1 MFFFHKN
8 YGISVDIF
16 PIPRIYGIFAVSES
30 KKSIM
35 KVFITTLMLLLSIV
49 TFAQT
54 SIYGKI
60 SDEYGQPIPG
70 VSIELRGTEERTISD
85 FDGFFAI
92 STTKEYPYTLDISS
106 VGFEPVT
113 EIVNSGTIEVN
124 ITLQE
129 INFLD
134 ELVVA
139 ASRAPERIF
148 ESPVSIERYG
158 VNDIKS
164 GPSSDFYSGLENLK
178 SVDVNTNSLTFQSIN
193 TRGFATFT
201 NNRFVQLIDGMDNT
215 SPSLNFALGNLV
227 GINELD
233 VDNIE
238 LLPGAS
244 SALYGAN
251 AFNGILFM
259 NSKSPF
265 DNEGVSAYVKTGI
278 TSQEAAGDNNYYDL
292 GIRLAHAFGDVF
304 AAKLNFSYFTG
315 TDWYATN
322 SNNIENPG
330 RSRDDDPAYNGL
342 NVYGDEV
349 RANMRSV
356 GAELLASGAITQDQ
370 FNLLPEQQFVTRT
383 GYNEVDLTDY
393 NAESLKL
400 DGALHFRPFAN
411 DFEIIY
417 AGRLGKGQT
426 IFQDSNRFSLNDF
439 FFQQHKLELKNN
451 NFFIRSYISAE
462 DAGDT
467 YDMRFAGININ
478 RRWKSDAQWFGEY
491 VSNWIGAREAA
502 QNDTD
507 AHIFARTSADT
518 GRLIPDTDQFN
529 QAFNQVTSD
538 PDFQTGARFISKT
551 KLIHHDANY
560 NFSHLIGDFADI
572 QIGGSQRQYI
582 LDSEGTFYTDYD
594 DTIEYS
600 EFGLYTQ
607 IQKKLI
613 DDRLKLTGS
622 VRYDKSELFDGNF
635 SPRFSIG
642 YTLGKN
648 RNRNIRASIQTGFR
662 NPTTQDLYLGLD
674 IGEGAI
680 VGSAPDNLDRYTR
693 VINGT
698 TITGRSAY
706 QNSYTAESVE
716 AFVRAG
722 ATDEAISLLDIAN
735 PEIVKPEKVTAI
747 ELGYRADFGKLLLDV
762 SGYYNMYQ
770 DFIATTDVVSPFN
783 GQAGS
788 IEAVNALRAG
798 DFTGFQTITNS
809 TADINSYGAVLGL
822 SASVFKNYDFNT
834 SYTFAEQDFDQSQ
847 DPGFRTSFNTPKH
860 RVKAMFSN
868 ENLFRN
874 FGFNTAV
881 RWSGEYIWES
891 AFATGEVPSYTVFDA
906 QINYRIPAIKAT
918 LKVGG
923 TNLGGD
929 EYFTAVG
936 TGLIGSQYYIGL
948 YFNNL

>member
-1 MFFFHKN
+1 MRV
-8 YGISVDIF
+8 IT
-16 PIPRIYGIFAVSES
+16 
-30 KKSIM
+30 
-35 KVFITTLMLLLSIV
+35 TTLMLLLSIV
-49 TFAQT
+49 SFAQT

-60 SDEYGQPIPG
+60 TDEYGQPIPG
-70 VSIELRGTEERTISD
+70 VSVELKGTEERTISD

-92 STTKEYPYTLDISS
+92 TTTKEYPYTLLISS

-139 ASRAPERIF
+139 ASRTPERIF

-158 VNDIKS
+158 INDIKS
-164 GPSSDFYSGLENLK
+164 SPSSDFYAGLENLK

-201 NNRFVQLIDGMDNT
+201 NNRFVQLIDGMDNA

-259 NSKSPF
+259 NSKNPF
-265 DNEGVSAYVKTGI
+265 DYKGISAYVKTGI
-278 TSQEAAGDNNYYDL
+278 TSQEAAGDNNYYDVGL
-292 GIRLAHAFGDVF
+292 RMAHAFSDIF
-304 AAKLNFSYFTG
+304 AAKLNFSYFSG

-322 SNNIENPG
+322 NDNVLNPG
-330 RSRDDDPAYNGL
+330 FNRDQDSAYDGL

-349 RANMRSV
+349 RAFIPGV
-356 GAELLASGAITQDQ
+356 GIVS
-370 FNLLPEQQFVTRT
+370 RT
-383 GYNEVDLTDY
+383 GYEEANLTDY
-393 NAESLKL
+393 NAESLKF
-400 DGALHFRPFAN
+400 DAALHLRPFAN

-439 FFQQHKLELKNN
+439 FFQQHKLELKNKN
-451 NFFIRSYISAE
+451 LFLRSYISAE

-478 RRWKSDAQWFGEY
+478 RRWKSDEQWFNEY
-491 VSNWIGAREAA
+491 ANSFGTAVAGGQTPDQAHLTARE
-502 QNDTD
+502 T
-507 AHIFARTSADT
+507 ADT
-518 GRLIPDTDQFN
+518 GRFIPGTTQFE

-551 KLIHHDANY
+551 QLIHHDGNY

-572 QIGGSQRQYI
+572 QIGGSQRQYF

-594 DTIEYS
+594 GAIEYS
-600 EFGLYTQ
+600 EYGLYSQ

-635 SPRFSIG
+635 SPRFSVG
-642 YTLGKN
+642 YTLGRD

-674 IGEGAI
+674 IGEGAV

-693 VINGT
+693 TVNGT
-698 TITGRSAY
+698 TVSGRIAY
-706 QNSYTAESVE
+706 ENSYTANS
-716 AFVRAG
+716 VRAFIQSG
-722 ATDEAISLLDIAN
+722 GTDTSILEIAN
-735 PEIVKPEKVTAI
+735 PDIVKPEKVTAI

-770 DFIATTDVVSPFN
+770 DFIATTDVASPL
-783 GQAGS
+783 AGDVGTAEAENS
-788 IEAVNALRAG
+788 IRAG
-798 DFTGFQTITNS
+798 NFAGFQTITNS
-809 TADINSYGAVLGL
+809 TADINSYGAVIGL
-822 SASVFKNYDFNT
+822 SARVFRNYDFNT

-860 RVKAMFSN
+860 RVKAMFGN

-881 RWSGEYIWES
+881 RWSGEYVWES
-891 AFATGEVPSYTVFDA
+891 AFASGEVPSYTVFDA
-906 QINYRIPAIKAT
+906 QINYRIPALKAT

-923 TNLGGD
+923 TNIGGN

-936 TGLIGSQYYIGL
+936 TGFIGSQYYIGL
-948 YFNNL
+948 YLNNL